1 MLIPA
6 RTGEPIMTYPRGDDR
21 RLDES
26 WGWDVAVLL
35 LFIAML
41 AVAMWVYRDDD
52 NRPEVAVSAPNV
64 TVGQRTPSPPRTS
77 APPPGTEVPL
87 R

>member
-1 MLIPA
+1 
-6 RTGEPIMTYPRGDDR
+6 MTYPRGGDR

-35 LFIAML
+35 TFIAMV
-41 AVAMWVYRDDD
+41 AVALWVYRGDDD
-52 NRPEVAVSAPNV
+52 RPEVAVSAPNS
-64 TVGQRTPSPPRTS
+64 TVGQRIPSPPRTS

>member
-1 MLIPA
+1 
-6 RTGEPIMTYPRGDDR
+6 MTYPRGDDR

-35 LFIAML
+35 IFIAM
-41 AVAMWVYRDDD
+41 VAIALWAYHGDDD
-52 NRPEVAVSAPNV
+52 ERTVASAAPAH
-64 TVGQRTPSPPRTS
+64 TIGQRSSPPLRTVPP
-77 APPPGTEVPL
+77 PPPGTLTPL

>member
-1 MLIPA
+1 
-6 RTGEPIMTYPRGDDR
+6 MTYPRGDDR

-35 LFIAML
+35 IFIAMV
-41 AVAMWVYRDDD
+41 AVALWVYRDDD
-52 NRPEVAVSAPNV
+52 GERAVAVTAPN
-64 TVGQRTPSPPRTS
+64 TIGQRPPSPPRTPS
-77 APPPGTEVPL
+77 LPPGTEIPL

>member
-1 MLIPA
+1 
-6 RTGEPIMTYPRGDDR
+6 MTYPRGDDR

-35 LFIAML
+35 IFIAML
-41 AVAMWVYRDDD
+41 AVALWVYHGDDGG
-52 NRPEVAVSAPNV
+52 PPVAVSAPSD
-64 TVGQRTPSPPRTS
+64 TVGQRTPPPPRTAS
-77 APPPGTEVPL
+77 PPPGTAILL

>member
-1 MLIPA
+1 
-6 RTGEPIMTYPRGDDR
+6 MTYPRGDDR

-35 LFIAML
+35 IFIAMV
-41 AVAMWVYRDDD
+41 AVALWAYHGDDGG
-52 NRPEVAVSAPNV
+52 PAVAESAPNG
-64 TVGQRTPSPPRTS
+64 TVGQRTPLPPRRAS
-77 APPPGTEVPL
+77 PPPGTEILL